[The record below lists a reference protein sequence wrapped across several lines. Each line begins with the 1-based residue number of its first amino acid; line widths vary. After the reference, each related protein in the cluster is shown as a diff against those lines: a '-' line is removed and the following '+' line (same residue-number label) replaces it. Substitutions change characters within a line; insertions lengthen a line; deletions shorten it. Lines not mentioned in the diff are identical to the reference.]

1 MPQVI
6 VTGAFQDL
14 LKINNI
20 MDEIFYS
27 NLMEQR
33 PFFEELFNVPPIIA
47 KSAVDDKTLAGFDV
61 MTEKAQSADIDFD
74 EILNG
79 FRTRYNFIGFGSGFM
94 VSHEMQTDEQYGII
108 ARLPA
113 KLAEAAPRSAD
124 ILAADIFNS
133 GGSLNTKF
141 LAPGVRGDNLSLFNT
156 AHTLL
161 GGGNY
166 SNDAASAADISVTSL
181 QVNLSAF
188 EKQLG
193 DQSEFL
199 DIDAKTILVS
209 TEGWWD
215 AREILSSPDRP
226 DTAERARN
234 VLMDEQLVVKKWK
247 RLTDDD
253 TWYIG
258 APKAQHHLNFR
269 WREKPNTF
277 GWREEKSLNFLWR
290 IYMRLS
296 IGHSDWRGWRRIQGA

>member
-1 MPQVI
+1 MPNVI
-6 VTGAFQDL
+6 VTGAFTDL
-14 LKINNI
+14 LKINNT

-33 PFFEELFNVPPIIA
+33 PFFEEIFNIPPIVA
-47 KSAVDDKTLAGFDV
+47 KAAVDDKTLAGFDV
-61 MTEKAQSADIDFD
+61 FTEKAQSADIDFD
-74 EILNG
+74 EILDG
-79 FRTRYNFIGFGSGFM
+79 FRTRYINIGFGSGFM
-94 VSHEMQTDEQYGII
+94 VSHEMQTDEQYGIV
-108 ARLPA
+108 AQLPK
-113 KLAEAAPRSAD
+113 KLAEAGPRSAD

-161 GGGNY
+161 GGNTYG
-166 SNDAASAADISVTSL
+166 NDAANAADISVTSL

-199 DIDAKTILVS
+199 DIDAKTILGP
-209 TEGWWD
+209 TEVQWD
-215 AREILSSPDRP
+215 AREILGSPDRP

-234 VLMDEQLVVKKWK
+234 VLMDEKLEFKKWK

-253 TWYIG
+253 TWFIL
-258 APKAQHHLNFR
+258 APKGQHHIKFR
-269 WREKPNTF
+269 WREKLSTH
-277 GWREEKSLNFLWR
+277 GWREEKSMNFLWR
-290 IYMRLS
+290 AYMRLS
-296 IGHSDWRGWRRIQGA
+296 IGHSDWRGARRIQGA